1 MRPEDPRGPTP
12 TSGPPKLSYI
22 VALLVG
28 SVAVVVGPFLTW
40 IAAPGDLLNGRAVRL
55 DAFDIP
61 LAWLFKWPWSKVA
74 MCQTPSTLKLGHAL
88 LACGIVGVIVA
99 LIGLVLW
106 VPQPRPSADL
116 RTRTKAW
123 KAAGLVGE
131 IFLTLVLVL
140 LLDLLFQFMAWG
152 SAAGRDLM
160 SHPGLWVAGIGGI
173 VGSSAPRAGRKARTR
188 RRSAQ

>member
-1 MRPEDPRGPTP
+1 VDRGTGRPSQRPRRGH
-12 TSGPPKLSYI
+12 
-22 VALLVG
+22 
-28 SVAVVVGPFLTW
+28 
-40 IAAPGDLLNGRAVRL
+40 VRL

-106 VPQPRPSADL
+106 VPQPGPSADL